1 MLYEMSRL
9 FSRDSWTEIIEAL
22 SSNWFRTVL
31 TAFGVLWGIFILVIL
46 LAAGNGLENGIK
58 QGFGGM
64 ATNSMFMWT
73 QTASKPYK
81 GLPKGRRY
89 NFKTDDVEAIKQEV
103 PGLRFVSPRNQ
114 LGGFRGGNNVVR
126 GLLTGAFNVY
136 GDYPEII
143 QQQPMDITSGRFIS
157 YSDINEKRKVAI
169 IGSGVVKILYEP
181 GEEVIGSY
189 IKINSVNFMV
199 IGTYKKKGNSNGDP
213 EEQQKEIYIP
223 FTAFS
228 QAFNMADIVGWMA
241 ITAQDGWT
249 ITELKDQIFDVI
261 KSRHS
266 IHPDDDRAVGNF
278 DLYQEYSKING
289 LFTALNFVAYFVGIL
304 VLLSGIIGISNI
316 MLIVV
321 KERTKEIGIR
331 RALGA
336 TPWGIRSQI
345 LLESIFLTIISG
357 MAGIILATAVLALV
371 NYKLSGM
378 DTSQMMFVNP
388 SVNIGVVAIAL
399 TILIVSGLLAGLI
412 PAQNAIKVKP
422 VEALRIE

>member
-1 MLYEMSRL
+1 MSKI
-9 FSRDSWTEIIEAL
+9 FSRDSWDEIIQAL
-22 SSNWFRTVL
+22 SSNWFRTVM

-58 QGFGGM
+58 QGFNGL

-73 QTASKPYK
+73 QTVSQPYK

-89 NFKTDDVEAIKQEV
+89 NFKIGDVAAIKQNV

-114 LGGFRGGNNVVR
+114 LGGFRGSNNVVR
-126 GLLTGAFNVY
+126 GLQTGAFNVY

-143 QQQPMDITSGRFIS
+143 YQQPMDITSGRFLN
-157 YSDINEKRKVAI
+157 YSDIKEKRKVAI
-169 IGSGVVKILYEP
+169 IGSGVQSALYAP
-181 GEEVIGSY
+181 GEEVLGSY
-189 IKINSVNFMV
+189 IKISGVNFMV
-199 IGTYKKKGNSNGDP
+199 IGTYKKKGNNGDP
-213 EEQQKEIYIP
+213 EEMQKEIYVP
-223 FTAFS
+223 FTSFS
-228 QAFNMADIVGWMA
+228 QAFNMGDIVGWMA
-241 ITAQDGWT
+241 ITAKDGFS
-249 ITELKDQIFDVI
+249 ITNLKSQVFDVI
-261 KSRHS
+261 KTRHS
-266 IHPDDDRAVGNF
+266 INPNDDRAVGNF
-278 DLYQEYSKING
+278 DLYKEFTKIQG

-336 TPWGIRSQI
+336 TPWSIRAQI
-345 LLESIFLTIISG
+345 LLESIFLTIVSG
-357 MAGIILATAVLALV
+357 MAGIVLATAVLWLV
-371 NYKLSGM
+371 NYQLDGM
-378 DTSQMMFVNP
+378 DTSEMMFLNP
-388 SVNIGVVAIAL
+388 SVNVGVVFIAL

-422 VEALRIE
+422 VEALRTE